1 MLDSTVGTEGFRVIL
16 LYLTTGD
23 RNSVCNL

>member
-1 MLDSTVGTEGFRVIL
+1 MLDSQTLKASVFI
-16 LYLTTGD
+16 LYLATGD